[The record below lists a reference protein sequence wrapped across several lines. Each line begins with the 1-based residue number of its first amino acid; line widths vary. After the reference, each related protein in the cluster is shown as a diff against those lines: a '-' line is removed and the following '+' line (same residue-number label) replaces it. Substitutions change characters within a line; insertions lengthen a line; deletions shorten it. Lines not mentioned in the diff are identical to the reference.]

1 MCIRDS
7 GTEWSLVMAASAVI
21 VIPLLIMFA
30 FAQKWC
36 IDGIG
41 GDTGV
46 KG

>member
-1 MCIRDS
+1 
-7 GTEWSLVMAASAVI
+7 MAASAVI

-30 FAQKWC
+30 FAQKWF

-46 KG
+46 KVKKTKIERTNLK